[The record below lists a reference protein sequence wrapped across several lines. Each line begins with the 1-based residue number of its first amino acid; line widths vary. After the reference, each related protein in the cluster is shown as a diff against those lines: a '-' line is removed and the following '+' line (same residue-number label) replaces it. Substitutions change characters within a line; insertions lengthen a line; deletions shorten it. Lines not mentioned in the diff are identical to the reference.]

1 MRIRNLFLSPRMV
14 VASFRYLF
22 FILLVMGGCGVCSA
36 QTPEGAVR
44 GLARRIAEMR
54 EMPEKLAVE
63 WTNVSS
69 LPEAE
74 SIVLREVFVKEF
86 SSRRAM
92 VATEPSVKMVQ
103 VSVRETPTNFL
114 LVARIP
120 TSAGEQV
127 RMAGLPRIGFLPVM
141 TRGSGLRLAKQLL
154 WQQAETILDAGE
166 FSGAAGGRPNIFFLK
181 PDAVAI
187 YRGADEQLS
196 EIQELAFTGYKYVS
210 RDLRG
215 EMQKG
220 QEGAIAVALPGG
232 NCVIRGPAAVG
243 ERWTM
248 QCTAGNAAKSNASAM
263 TATSAAGAKRI
274 GDAEAQVATITSSCD
289 ANAWRLL
296 SEGLDW
302 TQPDRLLLVSAE
314 MKREEAVA
322 SLDFAGPIRRVASAE
337 DGKSALAVVF
347 NLTSGSYEVYRITMV
362 CGR

>member
-1 MRIRNLFLSPRMV
+1 MV
-14 VASFRYLF
+14 VKSFRYLF
-22 FILLVMGGCGVCSA
+22 FILLVMGGCGMCGA
-36 QTPEGAVR
+36 QTPEDAVR
-44 GLARRIAEMR
+44 ELARRIAEMR

-74 SIVLREVFVKEF
+74 SIGLREVFVKEF

-92 VATEPSVKMVQ
+92 VATEPSVAMVQ
-103 VSVRETPTNFL
+103 VAVRETPTNFL

-127 RMAGLPRIGFLPVM
+127 RMAGLPRMGFLPVM

-154 WQQAETILDAGE
+154 WQPAETILDAGE
-166 FSGAAGGRPNIFFLK
+166 FSGAAGGSPNIFLLK

-187 YRGADEQLS
+187 YRDADERLN

-215 EMQKG
+215 ELQKG
-220 QEGAIAVALPGG
+220 RDGAIAVALPGL
-232 NCVIRGPAAVG
+232 NCMVHGPAAVG

-248 QCTAGNAAKSNASAM
+248 QCTAGSAAKGSTSAM
-263 TATSAAGAKRI
+263 KTTNAAGAMGI
-274 GDAEAQVATITSSCD
+274 ADADARVVTITSSCD

-296 SEGLDW
+296 SEGQDW
-302 TQPDRLLLVSAE
+302 TQPDRLLLVNAE

-322 SLDFAGPIRRVASAE
+322 SLDFAGPIRRLASAE